1 MSLPHRQIH
10 GSDGEQWEGVH
21 FDHDNHKCH
30 VQHNFHST
38 CRVKKR
44 LFLHFLNRQVLIRN
58 IKDKSQGD
66 LYLCQLA
73 KFPIFMNDSQHMY
86 LILIIDGFILT
97 QCSAKYLKPKAVSY
111 LGKALYT
118 TDTPPC
124 SPTGSRSVGRWSGGC
139 TS

>member
-1 MSLPHRQIH
+1 MSVSKI
-10 GSDGEQWEGVH
+10 S
-21 FDHDNHKCH
+21 
-30 VQHNFHST
+30 
-38 CRVKKR
+38 
-44 LFLHFLNRQVLIRN
+44 N
-58 IKDKSQGD
+58 I
-66 LYLCQLA
+66 YE
-73 KFPIFMNDSQHMY
+73 SQHMY
-86 LILIIDGFILT
+86 LILIIGGFKLT

>member
-1 MSLPHRQIH
+1 MPCTTQLSQHLQSQEKIISSLSKQTGYWLGILKINTVA
-10 GSDGEQWEGVH
+10 GWFILVSV
-21 FDHDNHKCH
+21 
-30 VQHNFHST
+30 S
-38 CRVKKR
+38 
-44 LFLHFLNRQVLIRN
+44 
-58 IKDKSQGD
+58 
-66 LYLCQLA
+66 

-97 QCSAKYLKPKAVSY
+97 QCSASYLKPKAVLVSY